1 MGYVLLDDR
10 ILGSTLW
17 LDRPARE
24 VFITALLMARPF
36 ALADPAAQLQVRT
49 LDPTGWT
56 VPPGSY
62 GFVAA
67 AGPGIVQHAAVPME
81 EGLAAL
87 ERLCSPDAESRSRD
101 FDGRRM
107 ARIDGGYV
115 VLNFAK
121 YRRTDR
127 TNAERQARHR
137 SKHEPLRN
145 GVISRY
151 ITQAVSSK
159 QLKNLPASSDAG
171 SDSPPPGQKNRKPGN
186 PDIKRL
192 IDHFAAEYEQRFG
205 SKPVINGAGAKA
217 AQALL
222 AGRDL
227 EEAQWL
233 VTEFLSDPPTFY
245 RDRGLLDLK
254 HIPGAANTLLARER
268 T

>member
-10 ILGSTLW
+10 ILSSTLW
-17 LDRPARE
+17 LDRTARE

-36 ALADPAAQLQVRT
+36 VLDDPAAQLQVRSIA
-49 LDPTGWT
+49 PTGWT

-87 ERLCSPDAESRSRD
+87 ERLCSPDSESRSRD

-127 TNAERQARHR
+127 TNAARQARHR

-145 GVISRY
+145 GVTSRY

-159 QLKNLPASSDAG
+159 QLEDLPASRDAG
-171 SDSPPPGQKNRKPGN
+171 GGFPPSGQKRRAPN
-186 PDIKRL
+186 PDVKAL
-192 IDHFAAEYEQRFG
+192 VDHFSAEYERQYH
-205 SKPVINGAGAKA
+205 SKPVISGATAKA

-227 EEAQWL
+227 ADAKRI
-233 VTEFLSDPPTFY
+233 VSEFLDNPPTWY
-245 RDRGLLDLK
+245 ADRGLLDLR
-254 HIPGAANTLLARER
+254 HIAQAANTILARGAN
-268 T
+268 